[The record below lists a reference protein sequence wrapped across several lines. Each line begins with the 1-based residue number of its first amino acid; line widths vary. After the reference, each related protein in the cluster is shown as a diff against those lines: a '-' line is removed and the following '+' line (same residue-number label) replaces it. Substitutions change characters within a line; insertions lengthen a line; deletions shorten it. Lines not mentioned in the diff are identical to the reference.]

1 AINVGKDNFALAQS
15 SFPPQFDPAHP
26 TALSV
31 GGNHVSNIGNNNEGE
46 ALDGLGNGV
55 VNIGDRNWGVA
66 AGVLSN
72 VVQIGNDNHGVQKV
86 FVPDPKPDY
95 ESTDSNSDWKPKG
108 HFEYVPVPNTAIGI
122 GAENLVV

>member
-31 GGNHVSNIGNNNEGE
+31 GGNHVINIGNNNEGE

-55 VNIGDRNWGVA
+55 GNIGNRNWGVA

-72 VVQIGNDNHGVQKV
+72 VVQISDDHHGTIKV
-86 FVPDPKPDY
+86 PVKEDGY
-95 ESTDSNSDWKPKG
+95 ESKDWKPK
-108 HFEYVPVPNTAIGI
+108 FVEVPVPNTA
-122 GAENLVV
+122 V